1 LYWDAAGKLT
11 GTETPSV
18 LTQAVIEAAMQITKV
33 PTALSL
39 RYFIFNL

>member
-1 LYWDAAGKLT
+1 LYWEAAGKLT

-18 LTQAVIEAAMQITKV
+18 LTQAVIEAAAQITKV

-39 RYFIFNL
+39 RYFIFNQ